1 MPGSYLS
8 PRHVSWDPQTEDALA
23 DAANLGLL
31 DETHYLELKGSI
43 PPGRPANKELA
54 KDLAQFG
61 IDGGT
66 ILVGVREREGAPA
79 LVPIDLAGVCE
90 RIEQVAVT
98 RIDPPLFVTCR
109 EIRCSGDEAVGYVL
123 VQVPPS
129 ASAPHMV
136 DGTYPARGDKSRRHL
151 SDAEVARFHRARL
164 SSETEMS
171 GLLDQYMARD
181 PVPLE
186 LRKQARIF
194 VVAAP
199 ATSRPQMLLPLLDGG
214 STHARLVGLMGRA
227 SRVPGVRE
235 DALLPPNMMYATS
248 LSTRVDGVAMSSG
261 LGIGRSVSPD
271 TQGHVGDIF
280 EIEFAESGVLRVFN
294 SRLSDAPTDGGEQ
307 RILDTTLPQ
316 TVRQVVN
323 LTAGVAD
330 RIGYGGVWN
339 VGVVATGLAGLVL
352 WRDRAGYWDLPPYPS
367 DQTEYREIASASTV
381 ELNQQPG
388 AVTERLVGRFLRT
401 LNLSNDARVG
411 PFLR

>member
-1 MPGSYLS
+1 MQGSYLS
-8 PRHVSWDPQTEDALA
+8 PSHASWDPQTEGALA
-23 DAANLGLL
+23 DAAGLGLL
-31 DETHYLELKGSI
+31 DETHYLELKESI
-43 PPGRPANKELA
+43 PPGRAANKELA

-66 ILVGVREREGAPA
+66 ILVGIREQEGAPVLA
-79 LVPIDLAGVCE
+79 PIGLAGICE
-90 RIEQVAVT
+90 RIEQVAMT

-109 EIRCSGDEAVGYVL
+109 EIPTSADNAAGYVF

-136 DGTYPARGDKSRRHL
+136 DGVYPARGDKSRRQL
-151 SDAEVARFHRARL
+151 SDSEVARYHHARVP
-164 SSETEMS
+164 SETAVS
-171 GLLDQYMARD
+171 RLLDQYVARD
-181 PVPLE
+181 PVPRE

-194 VVAAP
+194 MVVAP
-199 ATSRPQMLLPLLDGG
+199 ATPRPQMLLPLLDGG
-214 STHARLVGLMGRA
+214 STQARLFGLMGEA
-227 SRVPGVRE
+227 SQVPGARE
-235 DALLPPNMMYATS
+235 DVMLPPRMTYATS
-248 LSTRVDGVAMSSG
+248 LSTRADGVAMTSG
-261 LGIGRSVSPD
+261 LGLGRSADPGTS
-271 TQGHVGDIF
+271 GHISDIF
-280 EIEFAESGVLRVFN
+280 EIEFAESGLLRVFN
-294 SRLSDAPTDGGEQ
+294 SRLSDAPNDGGEQ

-367 DQTEYREIASASTV
+367 DQTEYREITSASTV

-401 LNLSNDARVG
+401 LNLSNDARVV
-411 PFLR
+411 PFLT